1 MKNIYLIL
9 LLAFLGFNAS
19 AQYNPSVAGVP
30 INKALA
36 VAQASSTDARSQ
48 YWDQINFV
56 YRDYV
61 STAEVISYL
70 NLTKYRSGG
79 FDIFI
84 NTGGTLGGNGVIV
97 GGIRSVY
104 WFRNGT
110 ADADLVL
117 KVPIT
122 SVNGQTYGAIVTKS
136 ADSLKGQPI
145 DTSVRRNNYVITYD
159 STLRKYYLAAPGT
172 GTTYTAGTGIDITAG
187 VISALNTTAL
197 WNASQIRGRSV
208 TTNTP
213 AVGRILKWDG
223 TNINWLPDNVAL
235 DTAYYSNDTLYLIGA
250 GDTSKVVIVVQA
262 PGDNWG
268 TQTVVADVMFMG
280 VGVGTDPLKA
290 DTITWFATQ
299 YDLSQLRAAFDSI
312 SVVPGSKTAII
323 SNSSIGDSVL
333 VKQNDSTYIQKK
345 WVNGTNTTVV
355 KTDSTLSIN
364 ASPGSAE
371 VNTISATI
379 TADTSI
385 TVPVESM
392 IDCFLVKP
400 TANLTAFK
408 IGTVSND
415 DEYVDPTPVQAN
427 GEFQKLI
434 SPVYLSG
441 STAIYFA
448 NVGTSTAV
456 KIIYKP
462 LHN

>member
-1 MKNIYLIL
+1 MKHIFWIL
-9 LLAFLGFNAS
+9 LVLLGFNGI

-30 INKALA
+30 TNQPLA
-36 VAQASSTDARSQ
+36 IAQAVSTDARSR
-48 YWDQINFV
+48 YFDAINFV
-56 YRDYV
+56 QRDYV
-61 STAEVISYL
+61 STSEVISYL
-70 NLTKYRSGG
+70 NLSKYRQGG
-79 FDIFI
+79 FDIYI
-84 NTGGTLGGNGVIV
+84 NFGGTLGGNGVIT
-97 GGIRSVY
+97 GGVRKVY
-104 WFRNGT
+104 YFKNGT
-110 ADADLVL
+110 ADGDLVQ
-117 KVPIT
+117 KSEVI
-122 SVNGQTYGAIVTKS
+122 SVNGQVGVVISKS

-145 DTSVRRNNYVITYD
+145 DTSVRRNGYAVTYD
-159 STLRKYYLAAPGT
+159 SVARKYYLAPVGT
-172 GTTYTAGTGIDITAG
+172 GGVYTGSSTIDVTGT